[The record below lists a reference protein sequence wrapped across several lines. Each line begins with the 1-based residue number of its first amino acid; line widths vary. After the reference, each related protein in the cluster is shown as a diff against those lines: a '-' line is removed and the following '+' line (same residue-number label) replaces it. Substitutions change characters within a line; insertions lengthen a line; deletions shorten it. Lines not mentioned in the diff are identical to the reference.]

1 MIKKLNSYLLSTSKR
16 VAFKLK
22 ASTIV
27 ETLIASL
34 IIIIV
39 FAIASLTLNN
49 VFKTTIKKDTTLVQY
64 RLNKLSY
71 LLQKNKISIP
81 YNEEYEGWEISIKK
95 SNSDADNSLNLIAKK
110 ELKQINKT
118 IVHVGY

>member
-49 VFKTTIKKDTTLVQY
+49 VFKTNIKKDTTLVQY

-81 YNEEYEGWEISIKK
+81 YNEEYEGWEISIKN
-95 SNSDADNSLNLIAKK
+95 SNSDTDNSLNLIAKN

>member
-1 MIKKLNSYLLSTSKR
+1 MIKKLKSYLLSKSKR

-39 FAIASLTLNN
+39 FAITSLTLNN

-81 YNEEYEGWEISIKK
+81 YNEEYEGWEISIKN
-95 SNSDADNSLNLIAKK
+95 SNSDTDNSSNLIAKK

>member
-1 MIKKLNSYLLSTSKR
+1 MIKKLNIYLKFINKR
-16 VAFKLK
+16 DVFKLK

-39 FAIASLTLNN
+39 FSIASLTLNN
-49 VFKTTIKKDTTLVQY
+49 VFKSTIKKDKTLVQY

-71 LLQKNKISIP
+71 LLQNNKLSIP
-81 YNEEYEGWEISIKK
+81 YNEEYEGWEISIKN
-95 SNSDADNSLNLIAKK
+95 SNSDTDNSLNLIAKK

>member
-1 MIKKLNSYLLSTSKR
+1 MINKSDNFFFLVVKR
-16 VAFKLK
+16 FTFKVN

-39 FAIASLTLNN
+39 FSIASLTLNN
-49 VFKTTIKKDTTLVQY
+49 VFKSTIKNDTTLIQY

-71 LLQKNKISIP
+71 LLQNNKLSVP
-81 YNEEYEGWEISIKK
+81 YFEEYKGWDISIKV
-95 SNSDADNSLNLIAKK
+95 SNNDYKESIVILAKK
-110 ELKQINKT
+110 ESKQIDKT
-118 IVHVGY
+118 LVNVGY